1 MTNATAQQIET
12 LTEMFAVVGRGW
24 ALPEG
29 QISSEDADSAIRL
42 VSASYEKALRANRAM
57 GQNRELVFAADF
69 EGARIIVSRRADSYS
84 VEVYDRV
91 MGPWIR
97 VINGRLADIHE
108 NNLSYNEARAAYKRI
123 TTHPEYQYMFG
134 GGVVKMRKA
143 A

>member
-12 LTEMFAVVGRGW
+12 LRIMFAVVGRGW

-29 QISSEDADSAIRL
+29 PISAEDAEAGIKL
-42 VSASYEKALRANRAM
+42 VSGLYESALRANRAK
-57 GQNRELVFAADF
+57 GHKRELVFAADF
-69 EGARIIVSRRADSYS
+69 EGARVIVSRRADSYT

-91 MGPWIR
+91 MGPWISVR
-97 VINGRLADIHE
+97 NDRLADICE
-108 NNLSYNEARAAYKRI
+108 TNLSYEEARAAYKRI